1 MITYDRKTLREF
13 SMLGS
18 HAVFG
23 RVVLE
28 LAKTNDKI
36 VALVADQASFAGL
49 DDFKKNFPTRHFNV
63 GIAEQNM
70 VGIAAG
76 LAKEGFV
83 PFVAAQAAFATARCF
98 EQIKVNA
105 GYMKQNIKIVGLSAG
120 FAIGV
125 LGATH
130 MCNEDIALL
139 RSIPNLTILSPA
151 DCAETAKALTTVA
164 QTQNPTYIRLTGWLN
179 APVVYKADYDFEIG
193 KSIVLKEGD
202 DLAIIATGSM
212 VYNALQAAKILA
224 ESGINAKVVNFH
236 TIKPLDT
243 LMLDDIFSNYKFVVT
258 VEEHFKAGGL
268 GAAVAEYKAAFK
280 NAPPQLILGIEDKF
294 EKAGEYNFLLEKCGL
309 TAKQIA
315 QRILKTY
322 GALK

>member
-1 MITYDRKTLREF
+1 MIIYDRQTLRAF
-13 SMLGS
+13 SILGS
-18 HAVFG
+18 HATFG

-36 VALVADQASFAGL
+36 VVLVADQSSFAGL
-49 DDFKKNFPTRHFNV
+49 DDFKKIFPTRHFNV

-70 VGIAAG
+70 IGVATG

-83 PFVAAQAAFATARCF
+83 PFVAAQAAFATARCL

-105 GYMKQNIKIVGLSAG
+105 GYMNQNIKIVGLSAG
-120 FAIGV
+120 LSIGI

-130 MCNEDIALL
+130 MCNEDIALM
-139 RSIPNLTILSPA
+139 RGIPNLIILSPA
-151 DCAETAKALTTVA
+151 DCAEAAKALTAAA
-164 QTQNPTYIRLTGWLN
+164 QIKKPTYIRLTGWIN
-179 APVVYKADYDFEIG
+179 SPVVYKSDYDFEIG
-193 KSIVLKEGD
+193 KSLVMQEGSD
-202 DLAIIATGSM
+202 IAIIATGSM
-212 VYNALQAAKILA
+212 VYESMRAARVLAKENISAKI
-224 ESGINAKVVNFH
+224 VNFH

-243 LMLDDIFSNYKFVVT
+243 AMLDEIFKHYKLVVT
-258 VEEHFKAGGL
+258 VEEHFKIGGL
-268 GAAVAEYKAAFK
+268 GSAVAEYKAAFK
-280 NAPPQLILGIEDKF
+280 KAPPQLILGIEDKF